1 MGKNKNKQKRN
12 PPKNGFQSAH
22 APAADTNRNNRE
34 EPNMS
39 FATESGPE
47 NVVTIK
53 VVGVGGAGNNVVN
66 RMVKSGTQGIEYVAV
81 NTDKQALAVSSADQK
96 IQIGEKLTHGQGA
109 GSDPD
114 VGKRSA
120 EESRNN
126 IAKSLENADMV
137 FITAGM
143 GGGTGTGAA
152 PTIADIARE
161 AGILTVGVVTKPFKF
176 EGKRRMDQA
185 MVGINELLGKV
196 DSLLIIPND
205 RLKFATDQKVTLAN
219 AFEIADDVLRQAVVS
234 ISDLIKNT
242 GFINLD
248 FADVTCVMKDAGF
261 AHMGVGVAKGA
272 GKAENAAKAAI
283 SSPLLETSIAGA
295 HGVIINITS
304 SPDIGLEDVET
315 AASMITQSAHPDANI
330 IWGTAF
336 DERLSDEMSI
346 TVVATGFESTP
357 EVDEP
362 IQAHVD
368 AKRAA
373 QAATQPAAQPAAA
386 PVQPVQPA
394 QPQVNPVMPNPIFTQ
409 SFSTGMDTPVA
420 AQPAAPAEEEDDGDY
435 FDDLLSILNKR
446 S

>member
-1 MGKNKNKQKRN
+1 
-12 PPKNGFQSAH
+12 
-22 APAADTNRNNRE
+22 
-34 EPNMS
+34 MS

-295 HGVIINITS
+295 RGVIINITS

-373 QAATQPAAQPAAA
+373 QQTAVQQPAQ

-394 QPQVNPVMPNPIFTQ
+394 APVQPAQQPINPPMPNPIFTQ